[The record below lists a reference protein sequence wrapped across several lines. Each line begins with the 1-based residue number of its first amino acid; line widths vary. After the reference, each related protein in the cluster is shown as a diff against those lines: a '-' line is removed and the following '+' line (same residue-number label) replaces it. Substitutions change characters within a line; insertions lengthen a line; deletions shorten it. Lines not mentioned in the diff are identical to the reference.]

1 MLLFL
6 SSFLSSSLREEEGK
20 RRTQGS
26 LPHQTSIPP
35 SASAAC
41 AANLLASPGFETSH
55 GAEKI
60 FDDGGE
66 DEDDDDENFALSSRS
81 ASATPEASLEQNAT
95 SSPEAK
101 KPSTRALPMPLD
113 PPVTTTRRGG
123 RSSEARRGVE
133 EEEVEEAAEA
143 KTTPLRLPNAPSLEH
158 DERGAIGAAG
168 ALVRVIRTPLL
179 EASAGER
186 TRARE
191 CGVTIMVGSLG
202 GVASSGVD
210 SDECKRK
217 TMRPYASFQKP
228 SFLFFELLFSLSLS
242 LFLLL
247 FFSPF
252 PSRVPRS
259 SVSSRASGYRPRR
272 ACASTSVARSRT
284 SDLGQQRSSGE
295 GNRPPS
301 FSFCQRCRSLRG
313 K

>member
-6 SSFLSSSLREEEGK
+6 SSFLSSLREEEGK

-123 RSSEARRGVE
+123 PPQKQG
-133 EEEVEEAAEA
+133 
-143 KTTPLRLPNAPSLEH
+143 LRL
-158 DERGAIGAAG
+158 
-168 ALVRVIRTPLL
+168 RVLTKLPLPGRL
-179 EASAGER
+179 LAMR
-186 TRARE
+186 RP
-191 CGVTIMVGSLG
+191 
-202 GVASSGVD
+202 
-210 SDECKRK
+210 KRK
-217 TMRPYASFQKP
+217 S
-228 SFLFFELLFSLSLS
+228 
-242 LFLLL
+242 
-247 FFSPF
+247 
-252 PSRVPRS
+252 
-259 SVSSRASGYRPRR
+259 
-272 ACASTSVARSRT
+272 
-284 SDLGQQRSSGE
+284 
-295 GNRPPS
+295 
-301 FSFCQRCRSLRG
+301 
-313 K
+313 

>member
-143 KTTPLRLPNAPSLEH
+143 KTPPLRLPNAPSLEH

-217 TMRPYASFQKP
+217 TMRPRASFQKP
-228 SFLFFELLFSLSLS
+228 SFLFFELLFSLSL
-242 LFLLL
+242 FF
-247 FFSPF
+247 FFSFSPLYPVAF
-252 PSRVPRS
+252 LVP
-259 SVSSRASGYRPRR
+259 VSLAALPAIAPGARAR
-272 ACASTSVARSRT
+272 AR
-284 SDLGQQRSSGE
+284 L
-295 GNRPPS
+295 
-301 FSFCQRCRSLRG
+301 
-313 K
+313 